1 MIHWL
6 VEPGFWSN
14 PVVGTALVLG
24 VVVAAVSAAVGVV
37 VVVRGQSFAGHALT
51 DVAMAGGAGASL
63 VGASPLVGFLLAGV
77 VGGGSIE
84 AAGAE
89 RIRDRDVGTGVVLG
103 AAAGLT
109 ALFLYFVSS
118 STSATG
124 STQSVLFGS
133 VFTVPP
139 SVIPLGVAVA
149 AATLGV
155 LFIIRRP
162 LLLSSLSPELA
173 AARGVRPR
181 AMSLLFVLVLAAS
194 VALSALVIGAIL
206 STALLVGPAFAALR
220 VARSLLGATLA
231 AIAAA
236 IAAVELGILLSYD
249 SFYWSAAHRSVPV
262 SACVV
267 GVVLCEVAAS
277 VAWSRLRRGRGR

>member
-1 MIHWL
+1 MHWL

-14 PVVGTALVLG
+14 PVVGPALVLG
-24 VVVAAVSAAVGVV
+24 AVVAAVSAAVGVV

-63 VGASPLVGFLLAGV
+63 VGASPLLGFLLAGI

-89 RIRDRDVGTGVVLG
+89 RVRDRDVATGVVLG

-109 ALFLYFVSS
+109 ALLLYFVSS

-133 VFTVPP
+133 VFTVSR
-139 SVIPLGVAVA
+139 SVVPLGVAVA
-149 AATLGV
+149 AATLV
-155 LFIIRRP
+155 TLFSVRRP

-181 AMSLLFVLVLAAS
+181 VMGLVFVVVLAAS

-206 STALLVGPAFAALR
+206 STALLVGPASAALR
-220 VARSLLGATLA
+220 VSRGLVGATVG
-231 AIAAA
+231 AIVAGVAS
-236 IAAVELGILLSYD
+236 VELGILASYD

-267 GVVLCEVAAS
+267 GVVLVEVAAAT
-277 VAWSRLRRGRGR
+277 VWSRWRRGRG

>member
-1 MIHWL
+1 MHWL

-14 PVVGTALVLG
+14 PVVGPALILG
-24 VVVAAVSAAVGVV
+24 AVVAAVSAAVGVV

-63 VGASPLVGFLLAGV
+63 VGATPLVGFLLAGI
-77 VGGGSIE
+77 VGGASIE

-89 RIRDRDVGTGVVLG
+89 RVRDRDVATGVVLG
-103 AAAGLT
+103 GAAGLT
-109 ALFLYFVSS
+109 ALLLYFVSS

-133 VFTVPP
+133 VFTVSP
-139 SVIPLGVAVA
+139 SVVPLGVAVA
-149 AATLGV
+149 AATLATLFGV
-155 LFIIRRP
+155 RRP

-181 AMSLLFVLVLAAS
+181 VVSLVFVVVLAAS

-206 STALLVGPAFAALR
+206 STALLVGPASAALR
-220 VARSLLGATLA
+220 VSRGLVGATVG
-231 AIAAA
+231 AIVAGV
-236 IAAVELGILLSYD
+236 AAVELGIVASYD

-267 GVVLCEVAAS
+267 AVVLVEVAAS
-277 VAWSRLRRGRGR
+277 AGWSRWRRGRG

>member
-1 MIHWL
+1 MHWL

-14 PVVGTALVLG
+14 PVVRTALVLG
-24 VVVAAVSAAVGVV
+24 AVVAVVSAVVGVV

-63 VGASPLVGFLLAGV
+63 VGASPLVGFLLAGI

-89 RIRDRDVGTGVVLG
+89 RVRDRDVATGVVLG

-133 VFTVPP
+133 VFTVSP
-139 SVIPLGVAVA
+139 SVVPLSVVVAVVTLVTLLGV
-149 AATLGV
+149 
-155 LFIIRRP
+155 RRP

-181 AMSLLFVLVLAAS
+181 VMGLTFVLVLAAS

-206 STALLVGPAFAALR
+206 STALLVGPASAALR
-220 VARSLLGATLA
+220 VARGLVGATLG
-231 AIAAA
+231 AIVAGV
-236 IAAVELGILLSYD
+236 AAVELGIVLSYD
-249 SFYWSAAHRSVPV
+249 SFYWNAAHRSVPV

-267 GVVLCEVAAS
+267 AVVLVEVAGS
-277 VAWSRLRRGRGR
+277 TAWSRWRRGRG

>member
-1 MIHWL
+1 MHWL

-14 PVVGTALVLG
+14 PVVGPALVLG
-24 VVVAAVSAAVGVV
+24 AVVAVVSAAVGVV

-63 VGASPLVGFLLAGV
+63 VGASPLLGFLLAGI

-89 RIRDRDVGTGVVLG
+89 RVRDRDVATGVVLG

-109 ALFLYFVSS
+109 ALLLYFVSS

-133 VFTVPP
+133 VFTVSR
-139 SVIPLGVAVA
+139 SVVPLGVAVA
-149 AATLGV
+149 TATLVTLVGV
-155 LFIIRRP
+155 RRP

-181 AMSLLFVLVLAAS
+181 VMGLVFVVVLAAS

-206 STALLVGPAFAALR
+206 STALLVGPASAALR
-220 VARSLLGATLA
+220 VSRGLVGATVG
-231 AIAAA
+231 AIVAGV
-236 IAAVELGILLSYD
+236 AAVELGILASYD

-267 GVVLCEVAAS
+267 GVVLVEVAAAT
-277 VAWSRLRRGRGR
+277 VWSRWRRGRG

>member
-1 MIHWL
+1 MHWL

-14 PVVGTALVLG
+14 PVVTTALALG
-24 VVVAAVSAAVGVV
+24 AVVAVVSAAVGVV

-63 VGASPLVGFLLAGV
+63 VGAAPLVGFLLAGV
-77 VGGGSIE
+77 LGGGSME
-84 AAGAE
+84 VVGAE
-89 RIRDRDVGTGVVLG
+89 RVRDRDVATGVVLG

-109 ALFLYFVSS
+109 ALLLYFVSS
-118 STSATG
+118 ASSATG

-133 VFTVPP
+133 VFTVSP
-139 SVIPLGVAVA
+139 SVVPLGVAVA
-149 AATLGV
+149 AATLAT
-155 LFIIRRP
+155 LFVVRRP

-181 AMSLLFVLVLAAS
+181 AIGLVFVVVLAAS

-206 STALLVGPAFAALR
+206 STALLVGPASAALR
-220 VARSLLGATLA
+220 VARGLAGATLG
-231 AIAAA
+231 AIVAGV
-236 IAAVELGILLSYD
+236 AAVELGILASYD
-249 SFYWSAAHRSVPV
+249 SFYWSGAHRSVPV

-267 GVVLCEVAAS
+267 GVVLIEVAAS
-277 VAWSRLRRGRGR
+277 ALWSRLRRARG

>member
-1 MIHWL
+1 MHWL

-14 PVVGTALVLG
+14 PVVGPALVLG
-24 VVVAAVSAAVGVV
+24 AVVAVVSAAVGVV

-63 VGASPLVGFLLAGV
+63 VGASPLLGFLLAGI

-89 RIRDRDVGTGVVLG
+89 RVRDRDVATGVVLG

-109 ALFLYFVSS
+109 ALLLYFVSS

-133 VFTVPP
+133 VFTVSR
-139 SVIPLGVAVA
+139 SVVPLGVAVA
-149 AATLGV
+149 TATLVTLVGV
-155 LFIIRRP
+155 RRP

-181 AMSLLFVLVLAAS
+181 VMGLVFVVVLAAS

-206 STALLVGPAFAALR
+206 STALLVGPASAALR
-220 VARSLLGATLA
+220 VSRGLVGATVG
-231 AIAAA
+231 AIVAGVAS
-236 IAAVELGILLSYD
+236 VELGILASYD

-267 GVVLCEVAAS
+267 GVVLVEVAAAT
-277 VAWSRLRRGRGR
+277 VWSRWRRGRG

>member
-1 MIHWL
+1 MRWL
-6 VEPGFWSN
+6 VEPGFFTN

-24 VVVAAVSAAVGVV
+24 AVVAVVSAAVGVV

-63 VGASPLVGFLLAGV
+63 LGASPLLGFLLAGV

-89 RIRDRDVGTGVVLG
+89 RVRDRDVATGVVLG

-133 VFTVPP
+133 VFTVSP
-139 SVIPLGVAVA
+139 SVVPLGVAVA
-149 AATLGV
+149 AATLV
-155 LFIIRRP
+155 ALLVVRRP

-181 AMSLLFVLVLAAS
+181 AMGLVFVLVLAAS

-206 STALLVGPAFAALR
+206 STALLVGPASAALR
-220 VARSLLGATLA
+220 VSRGLVGATLG
-231 AIAAA
+231 AIAAGV
-236 IAAVELGILLSYD
+236 AAVELGILASYD

-267 GVVLCEVAAS
+267 AVVLVEVATSA
-277 VAWSRLRRGRGR
+277 AWARWGRGRG